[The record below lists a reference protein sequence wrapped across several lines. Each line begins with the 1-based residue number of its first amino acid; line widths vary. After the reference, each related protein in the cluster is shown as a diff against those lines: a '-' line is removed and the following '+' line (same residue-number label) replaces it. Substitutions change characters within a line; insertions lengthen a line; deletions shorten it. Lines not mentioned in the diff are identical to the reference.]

1 MKDDGSICTSS
12 DPCPCDTNG
21 VCTCG
26 TGFKG
31 GKCDECDSGYYDLD
45 GNESNS
51 IATCTGILSNNQP
64 YIYWTQL
71 INFLII

>member
-26 TGFKG
+26 IGFKG

-51 IATCTGILSNNQP
+51 IATCTGILKYVSNQP
-64 YIYWTQL
+64 YIL
-71 INFLII
+71 